1 MKLYDFGRAPNP
13 RRVRIYLAEK
23 GIDIPIVDVNLR
35 EGEQLS
41 AEFLAINPGAMVP
54 VLEIDDGDY
63 LSECIAICKYLEV
76 LHPEPSLFGEDAT
89 GEARVLMW
97 NNIVENEGM
106 FAVAE
111 VLRNSL
117 PAFEN
122 RALPGPLGLAQIP
135 ALVERGR
142 ARCDNFFDR
151 IEQHLGDSPFL
162 AGDSFSV
169 ADITLLVVVDAAA
182 NMIDIDAA
190 ASRPAL
196 AGWYQQVSS
205 RPSAQA

>member
-23 GIDIPIVDVNLR
+23 GIDIPTIDVNLR

-63 LSECIAICKYLEV
+63 LSECIAICKYLEA

-117 PAFEN
+117 PAFQN
-122 RALPGPLGLAQIP
+122 RALPGPLDLAQIP

-151 IEQHLGDSPFL
+151 IEKRLSDSPYL
-162 AGDSFSV
+162 AGDAFSV

-182 NMIDIDAA
+182 NMVDIDAA

-196 AGWYQQVSS
+196 GGWHQQVSS